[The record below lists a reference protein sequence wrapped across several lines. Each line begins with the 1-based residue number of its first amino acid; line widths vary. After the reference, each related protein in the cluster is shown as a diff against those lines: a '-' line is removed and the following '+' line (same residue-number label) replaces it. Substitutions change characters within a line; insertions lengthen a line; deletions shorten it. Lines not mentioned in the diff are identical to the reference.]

1 MALNLEYLLPEKYRS
16 SEIMVAYITANQSI
30 IETWISSIENLSELA
45 NPLTVPID
53 YIQYLADLMG
63 AVLTSGD
70 DATEA
75 ERRAELIQTVDWI
88 KLKGTYGSIEVLGLM
103 LGLQLDVLSMYTTD
117 YATFSLVDWYVAL
130 NEGDNPTGLSS
141 LYYNTPHFGVQIRLN
156 VRYPATATWTN
167 PYLWEPSMFN
177 NLNTYVEKTRPI
189 NTVPHYYITMEPETG
204 QDGATEMVDGFIYTA
219 IQGGWTVTKRYFDDG
234 WKIDETS
241 PAIYFDESQ
250 DAFYNGITKWV
261 LGTGN
266 KGTTP
271 DSSDFTGDIDLPVL
285 NGTVD
290 DIRVYGDRVEWE
302 IVVPAVDQNGISELC
317 LYTPGTPDILRLVS
331 LFPDINIR
339 SITQLRI
346 IVTVR
351 RY

>member
-1 MALNLEYLLPEKYRS
+1 
-16 SEIMVAYITANQSI
+16 
-30 IETWISSIENLSELA
+30 
-45 NPLTVPID
+45 
-53 YIQYLADLMG
+53 
-63 AVLTSGD
+63 
-70 DATEA
+70 
-75 ERRAELIQTVDWI
+75 
-88 KLKGTYGSIEVLGLM
+88 
-103 LGLQLDVLSMYTTD
+103 
-117 YATFSLVDWYVAL
+117 
-130 NEGDNPTGLSS
+130 
-141 LYYNTPHFGVQIRLN
+141 
-156 VRYPATATWTN
+156 
-167 PYLWEPSMFN
+167 
-177 NLNTYVEKTRPI
+177 
-189 NTVPHYYITMEPETG
+189 
-204 QDGATEMVDGFIYTA
+204 
-219 IQGGWTVTKRYFDDG
+219 KRYFDDG